1 MNMIIFGADLDRK
14 GNGRFEKSPVGNSLS
29 LLPTITNLKEWQWH
43 GGEEVR
49 WDVFEVEVLE
59 AQVDERGRLAKEG
72 EEVEERQGG
81 GTRGQVCS
89 LHLVGR
95 LNADDDVKKDQDKAE
110 GGGDEYDAIGCCTDI
125 VVMKNRIQERSMD
138 QK

>member
-1 MNMIIFGADLDRK
+1 MGGLRKVQWGTPCAYYQCDQLVAGENTLFGKIL
-14 GNGRFEKSPVGNSLS
+14 
-29 LLPTITNLKEWQWH
+29 ITNLKEWQWH

-49 WDVFEVEVLE
+49 WDVFEVEILE
-59 AQVDERGRLAKEG
+59 AQVDERDRLAKEG

-81 GTRGQVCS
+81 GGQVCS

-125 VVMKNRIQERSMD
+125 VVMKNRMQERSMG